1 MDIGEIALLDYFFA
15 PMIASFATLKTRNL
29 VTILAGILIF
39 CFVDGL
45 IPVRAFL
52 FFYEVCKSRHHE
64 FAGAFWQFCTRW
76 HWAYPG
82 NAGDL
87 LFVWLTVVVA
97 NSPLIAS
104 APIGPA
110 ATAS

>member
-29 VTILAGILIF
+29 VTVLAGILIF

-52 FFYEVCKSRHHE
+52 F
-64 FAGAFWQFCTRW
+64 
-76 HWAYPG
+76 
-82 NAGDL
+82 
-87 LFVWLTVVVA
+87 
-97 NSPLIAS
+97 
-104 APIGPA
+104 
-110 ATAS
+110 